1 MTEEADSAS
10 SVAGEDHESHKGTFV
25 LLMIYLV
32 LIISMWVSIY
42 YLMLVR
48 G

>member
-1 MTEEADSAS
+1 MSQDDAGDEHDS
-10 SVAGEDHESHKGTFV
+10 HRGTFV
-25 LLMIYLV
+25 LLMLYLV
-32 LIISMWVSIY
+32 LIAAMWISVY